1 MRRGHQLRHAGHF
14 FADFSRLH
22 ASLLAAVDLR
32 EYFSKQITSMK
43 TVIPA
48 AEQTIHIVFGLFPY
62 GGLCGKSGFC
72 LDS

>member
-1 MRRGHQLRHAGHF
+1 MPGQTF

-32 EYFSKQITSMK
+32 DYFSKQIISVK
-43 TVIPA
+43 TA
-48 AEQTIHIVFGLFPY
+48 IVQQNRISTLFSDY
-62 GGLCGKSGFC
+62 SVYNGSRGKSGFR